1 MKGLLIA
8 LVAMMVMFSA
18 LSVADNEIKA
28 ENEIRKMSEIDISEG
43 VVVLDFMATWCA
55 PCRSQMEELKKV
67 YTQYGDKIR
76 VISVDVDPR
85 ESVELLSGFRN
96 EVGATWEFVMDD
108 NGTFNDY
115 RNFLGG
121 IPTLVVLKDG
131 EMVYRHIG
139 VTSSEEL
146 IREIEKVL

>member
-108 NGTFNDY
+108 NGTFYKYNI
-115 RNFLGG
+115 FGT
-121 IPTLVVLKDG
+121 IPTIVILNDG
-131 EMVYRHIG
+131 EMVYRHVS
-139 VTSSEEL
+139 VTPSEDL